1 MQEVDINTV
10 KLSDM
15 EFTAP
20 FHLKC
25 LRNDYVQ
32 AFVTY
37 FNIEFTACH
46 TRVGFSTGACR
57 QGWWVVVTSHH
68 R

>member
-1 MQEVDINTV
+1 MDLNSV
-10 KLSDM
+10 KIEDL

-46 TRVGFSTGACR
+46 TRVGFSTGKP
-57 QGWWVVVTSHH
+57 TIS
-68 R
+68 